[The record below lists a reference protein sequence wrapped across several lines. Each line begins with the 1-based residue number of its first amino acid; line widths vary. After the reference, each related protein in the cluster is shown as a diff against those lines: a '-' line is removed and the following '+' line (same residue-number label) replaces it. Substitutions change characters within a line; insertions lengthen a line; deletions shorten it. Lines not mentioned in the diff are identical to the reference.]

1 MKKELYDQFIIE
13 LEKIEQYVNHIKILK
28 NFHKNLK
35 NINIQ
40 VLNDFSSDLK
50 KFDRTKKIF
59 DHKSI
64 IISLYGLLENTISNW
79 SQTHIE
85 NISKLFN
92 NFEELPEKI
101 KKNHLEFSI
110 NVIDEILKRKHSK
123 YEKLDEKIMI
133 KNLYQ
138 ITSTPTNFILNK
150 EAFIPS
156 SGNLKHSKIVSLLN
170 DVGIDYEQ
178 QIKKFNLNKSI
189 SLLTI
194 NIDRLVSYRNDIAH
208 GNEISE
214 ILDTSQFIT
223 HINALKEYLFNI
235 FQIINEKE
243 IEYEC
248 KNLYKEI
255 SSNKIINVYG
265 KYLLDLYIEN
275 EIISVHD
282 SIIVL
287 KNGLYEKTFIQD
299 IHFNNISYKNV
310 VISKEK
316 NICLKIDSD
325 IKKNYR
331 FFILKKKYE
340 TLNYSDLIY
349 NKQLNF

>member
-13 LEKIEQYVNHIKILK
+13 LEKIEQYVNHIKLLK

-40 VLNDFSSDLK
+40 VLNEFSSDLK
-50 KFDRTKKIF
+50 KFDRKKKYF
-59 DHKSI
+59 DHKSV

-85 NISKLFN
+85 NISKLFD

-101 KKNHLEFSI
+101 KKNHLEFSVH
-110 NVIDEILKRKHSK
+110 VIDEILKKKHSK

-138 ITSTPTNFILNK
+138 ITSTPNDFILNK
-150 EAFIPS
+150 EAFISS

-178 QIKKFNLNKSI
+178 QIKKFNLNSSM
-189 SLLTI
+189 SLLSV
-194 NIDRLVSYRNDIAH
+194 NIDTLVSYRNDIAH
-208 GNEISE
+208 GNEISD

-223 HINALKEYLFNI
+223 HITALREYLFNI

-243 IEYEC
+243 IEYES

-255 SSNKIINVYG
+255 SVNQIINVYG
-265 KYLLDLYIEN
+265 KRLLDLYIEN
-275 EIISVHD
+275 EIITVQD

-287 KNGLYEKTFIQD
+287 KDELYEKKSILD
-299 IHFNNISYKNV
+299 IHFNTISYKNV
-310 VISKEK
+310 VISKKE
-316 NICLKIDSD
+316 NICLKVDGN

-340 TLNYSDLIY
+340 SLNYSYLIY
-349 NKQLNF
+349 NKKLNF